1 MEAAAGTRRLYGPG
15 RQHGRDTRHPNEA
28 GDRTS
33 TINAIHAHGRYE
45 DRFCYVWGQ
54 VRYKD
59 GIDNTVR
66 ITNFCHRYNCEAL
79 REDNTIPEEHARY
92 RERGNDA
99 T

>member
-1 MEAAAGTRRLYGPG
+1 MGADHMDGLKELY
-15 RQHGRDTRHPNEA
+15 
-28 GDRTS
+28 
-33 TINAIHAHGRYE
+33 
-45 DRFCYVWGQ
+45 CYVWGQ

-92 RERGNDA
+92 HERGNDA